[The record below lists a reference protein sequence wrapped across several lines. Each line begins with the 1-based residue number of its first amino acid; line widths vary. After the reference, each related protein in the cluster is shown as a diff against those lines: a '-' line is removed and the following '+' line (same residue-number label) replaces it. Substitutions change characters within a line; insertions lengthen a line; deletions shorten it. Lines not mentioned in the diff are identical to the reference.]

1 MTAHRHESASSDAL
15 SAFLQPLTWLTS
27 VGPLTQRDSSW
38 ERLTRWLRSPVLV
51 GCGPVTSPWDQEF
64 DPSAGA
70 RSTLQWAHEHG
81 ASTLGEAYDLLDQLE
96 VSNDVPEVLGHDGTV
111 EGVREEL
118 ELGIGLIGADASLTT
133 LL

>member
-1 MTAHRHESASSDAL
+1 M
-15 SAFLQPLTWLTS
+15 
-27 VGPLTQRDSSW
+27 
-38 ERLTRWLRSPVLV
+38 
-51 GCGPVTSPWDQEF
+51 TSPWDEEF

-96 VSNDVPEVLGHDGTV
+96 VSNDVPEVLGHDDTV

-118 ELGIGLIGADASLTT
+118 EFGIGLIGADAALTSL
-133 LL
+133 L